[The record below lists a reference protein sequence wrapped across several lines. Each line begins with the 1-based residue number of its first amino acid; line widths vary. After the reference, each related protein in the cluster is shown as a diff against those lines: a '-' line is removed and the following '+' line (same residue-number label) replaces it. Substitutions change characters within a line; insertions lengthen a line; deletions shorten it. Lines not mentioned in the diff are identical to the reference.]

1 MQESYKEWRCRSD
14 LNLLIARFDLQ
25 VIDML
30 SKIGRNLAKEKDI
43 FQEINSSKRESYLAG
58 EEFFKSEILHIYINY
73 IYICWSCTARSTLL
87 GEIYILNIHT

>member
-1 MQESYKEWRCRSD
+1 MQIRSKSR
-14 LNLLIARFDLQ
+14 NCKFDLH

-43 FQEINSSKRESYLAG
+43 FQAINSSKRESNLAG
-58 EEFFKSEILHIYINY
+58 EFFKSKILHIYINY